1 MSDIPPPN
9 IVRHPR
15 RLGFIGFNAIVLV
28 LVGIWLLTRSDN
40 AEAGLAGLP
49 NVALSTA
56 AIIVLVAVWAAT
68 WIAWGSMVWSRH
80 RKARG
85 R

>member
-1 MSDIPPPN
+1 MADTPPTAV
-9 IVRHPR
+9 IRHPR
-15 RLGFIGFNAIVLV
+15 RLGFIGFNVIVLV
-28 LVGIWLLTRSDN
+28 LVGVWFLTRSDS

-49 NVALSTA
+49 NLAISTA
-56 AIIVLVAVWAAT
+56 AIIVLITVWAAT

-85 R
+85 L

>member
-1 MSDIPPPN
+1 MSDIPP
-9 IVRHPR
+9 ITAIRHPR
-15 RLGFIGFNAIVLV
+15 RLGFISFNVIVLV
-28 LVGIWLLTRSDN
+28 LVGIWLVTRSDS

-49 NVALSTA
+49 NFAISTA
-56 AIIVLVAVWAAT
+56 AIIVLIAVWAAT

-85 R
+85 L